1 MVLLAA
7 SAISIASTIPSW
19 AVLHLSFLTN
29 VSFGQSLLAQA
40 NDVFLVFT
48 LLASITLS
56 ECVQTNF
63 CHVLGAMKLTEQLM
77 SGNAIQ
83 RDRNSPCSWPLFSMR
98 EAVEDV
104 LTPYSAW
111 TSSMTNTT
119 LSGLFSTIVSRQ
131 KTYSLVKS
139 TGPETDILGVEILDI
154 SLLS

>member
-1 MVLLAA
+1 MSV
-7 SAISIASTIPSW
+7 
-19 AVLHLSFLTN
+19 N
-29 VSFGQSLLAQA
+29 
-40 NDVFLVFT
+40 
-48 LLASITLS
+48 
-56 ECVQTNF
+56 
-63 CHVLGAMKLTEQLM
+63 AM
-77 SGNAIQ
+77 Q
-83 RDRNSPCSWPLFSMR
+83 RERNSPCSWPLFSMR

>member
-1 MVLLAA
+1 
-7 SAISIASTIPSW
+7 
-19 AVLHLSFLTN
+19 
-29 VSFGQSLLAQA
+29 
-40 NDVFLVFT
+40 
-48 LLASITLS
+48 
-56 ECVQTNF
+56 
-63 CHVLGAMKLTEQLM
+63 M
-77 SGNAIQ
+77 SGNAMQ

-104 LTPYSAW
+104 LTPYRAW

-139 TGPETDILGVEILDI
+139 TGPEADILGVDILDI

>member
-29 VSFGQSLLAQA
+29 VSFGHSLLAQA

-56 ECVQTNF
+56 ECLQTNF

-77 SGNAIQ
+77 SVNAMQ
-83 RDRNSPCSWPLFSMR
+83 RERNSPCSWPLFSMR

-104 LTPYSAW
+104 LTPYSVDVLYDEHYPIRIVFYDRISAK
-111 TSSMTNTT
+111 NIF
-119 LSGLFSTIVSRQ
+119 FSQVYR
-131 KTYSLVKS
+131 
-139 TGPETDILGVEILDI
+139 P
-154 SLLS
+154 

>member
-19 AVLHLSFLTN
+19 DVLHLSFLTN
-29 VSFGQSLLAQA
+29 VSFGHSLLAQA
-40 NDVFLVFT
+40 ND
-48 LLASITLS
+48 
-56 ECVQTNF
+56 VQTNF

-77 SGNAIQ
+77 SVNAMQ

>member
-29 VSFGQSLLAQA
+29 VSFGHSLLAQA

-77 SGNAIQ
+77 SVNAMQ
-83 RDRNSPCSWPLFSMR
+83 RERNSPCS
-98 EAVEDV
+98 
-104 LTPYSAW
+104 
-111 TSSMTNTT
+111 
-119 LSGLFSTIVSRQ
+119 
-131 KTYSLVKS
+131 
-139 TGPETDILGVEILDI
+139 
-154 SLLS
+154 